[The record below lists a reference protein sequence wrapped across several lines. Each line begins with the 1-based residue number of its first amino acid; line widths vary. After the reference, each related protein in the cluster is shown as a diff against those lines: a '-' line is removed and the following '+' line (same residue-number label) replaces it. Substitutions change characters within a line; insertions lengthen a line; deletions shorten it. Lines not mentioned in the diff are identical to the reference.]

1 MDLEF
6 YTADVFTD
14 TVFHGAQIAV
24 FPDAQGLDAA
34 KMQLIARE
42 LNLPQTVFVFPALKD
57 TGRWRIRIFSPL
69 AEAEFGGH
77 GIIAAA
83 FVLASIGAI
92 ALPQP
97 HTPVVLEQQSGP
109 VEVHITRDPKAPA
122 RPMRAQFSMKTQY
135 TIDRFVP
142 AEDEL
147 AGILS
152 LGVSDLRA
160 PRAPKYTPLLVSCGY
175 PYLIV
180 PISSYAAV
188 RRAQFNYTAW
198 SQSAAPATFAR
209 EILLFATRT
218 ETLGSNFHAR
228 LIGPHIGFDD
238 DPPIGSA
245 MPAFAGYLCAH
256 SHIRIGTYGFTIDRG
271 QAATR
276 KSLLTVEMDNKRTAD
291 LTVRVGGPAVMVSKG
306 LMSIPA

>member
-24 FPDAQGLDAA
+24 FPDAQGLELA

-42 LNLPQTVFVFPALKD
+42 LNLPQTVFVFPALED
-57 TGRWRIRIFSPL
+57 AGRRRIRIFSPL

-83 FVLASIGAI
+83 FVLASIGTITLA
-92 ALPQP
+92 QP
-97 HTPVVLEQQSGP
+97 HTPLVFEQKSGA
-109 VEVHITRDPKAPA
+109 VDVHITRDPKAPA
-122 RPMRAQFSMKTQY
+122 RPMRAQFSMKTRY

-142 AEDEL
+142 TEDEL

-160 PRAPKYTPLLVSCGY
+160 ARAPRYTPLLVSCGY

-188 RRAQFNYTAW
+188 RHAQFNYSAW

-209 EILLFATRT
+209 EILLFSRHS
-218 ETLGSNFHAR
+218 ETPGYDFHAR
-228 LIGPHIGFDD
+228 LVGPHIGLDD

-256 SHIRIGTYGFTIDRG
+256 SHIRIGTYDFTIDRG
-271 QAATR
+271 EATTR

-291 LTVRVGGPAVMVSKG
+291 LTVRVGGPAVLVSKG

>member
-24 FPDAQGLDAA
+24 FPDAQGLDAV

-42 LNLPQTVFVFPALKD
+42 LNLPQTVFVSPALED

-97 HTPVVLEQQSGP
+97 YTPVVFEQKSGP

-122 RPMRAQFSMKTQY
+122 RPTRAQFSMKTRY

-198 SQSAAPATFAR
+198 SQSTAPATFAR
-209 EILLFATRT
+209 EILLFSRHS
-218 ETLGSNFHAR
+218 ETPGSDFHAR
-228 LIGPHIGFDD
+228 LVAPHIGIGD
-238 DPPIGSA
+238 DPPIASA

-256 SHIRIGTYGFTIDRG
+256 SHVRIGTYGFTIDRG
-271 QAATR
+271 EATTR
-276 KSLLTVEMDNKRTAD
+276 KSFLTVEMDNKRTAD
-291 LTVRVGGPAVMVSKG
+291 LTVRVGGPAIMVSKG

>member
-14 TVFHGAQIAV
+14 SVFHGAQIAV
-24 FPDAQGLDAA
+24 FPDAQELDMAT
-34 KMQLIARE
+34 MQLIARE
-42 LNLPQTVFVFPALKD
+42 LNLPQTVFVFPALED
-57 TGRWRIRIFSPL
+57 AGRRRIRIFSPL
-69 AEAEFGGH
+69 TEAEFGGH

-92 ALPQP
+92 TLAKP
-97 HTPVVLEQQSGP
+97 HTPLVFEQKSGP
-109 VEVHITRDPKAPA
+109 VDVHVTRDPKAPA
-122 RPMRAQFSMKTQY
+122 RPTRAQFSMKTRY
-135 TIDRFVP
+135 AVDRFVP

-147 AGILS
+147 ADILS
-152 LGVSDLRA
+152 LDVSDLRA
-160 PRAPKYTPLLVSCGY
+160 PRAPRYTPLLVSCGY

-188 RRAQFNYTAW
+188 RRAQFNYAVW

-209 EILLFATRT
+209 EILLFSRRS
-218 ETLGSNFHAR
+218 ETPGNDFHAR

-256 SHIRIGTYGFTIDRG
+256 SHIRIGTYGFTVDRG
-271 QAATR
+271 EATTR

-306 LMSIPA
+306 LMGIPA

>member
-1 MDLEF
+1 MDLEY
-6 YTADVFTD
+6 YTADVFTHS
-14 TVFHGAQIAV
+14 VFHGAQIAV
-24 FPDAQGLDAA
+24 FPHARGLDAA
-34 KMQLIARE
+34 MMQLIARE
-42 LNLPQTVFVFPALKD
+42 LNLPQTVFVFPPLED
-57 TGRWRIRIFSPL
+57 TGRRRIRIFSPL

-83 FVLASIGAI
+83 FVLASMGAI

-97 HTPVVLEQQSGP
+97 HTPVVLEQTSGP

-122 RPMRAQFSMKTQY
+122 TPTRAQFSMKTRY

-160 PRAPKYTPLLVSCGY
+160 PRAPRYTPLLVSCGY

-198 SQSAAPATFAR
+198 SQSTAPAIFAR
-209 EILLFATRT
+209 EVLLFSRHS
-218 ETLGSNFHAR
+218 ETPRFDFHAR
-228 LIGPHIGFDD
+228 LVAPHIGIGD
-238 DPPIGSA
+238 DPPIASA
-245 MPAFAGYLCAH
+245 MPAFAGYLCSH
-256 SHIRIGTYGFTIDRG
+256 PHIRTGTYSFTIERG
-271 QAATR
+271 EARAR
-276 KSLLTVEMDNKRTAD
+276 KSLLSVEMNNQRTAD

-306 LMSIPA
+306 LMSIPV